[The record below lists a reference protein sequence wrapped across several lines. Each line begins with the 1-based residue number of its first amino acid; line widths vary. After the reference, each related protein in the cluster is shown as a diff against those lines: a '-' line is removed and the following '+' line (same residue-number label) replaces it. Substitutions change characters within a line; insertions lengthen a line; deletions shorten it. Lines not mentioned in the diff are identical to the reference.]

1 MATLFFVVSK
11 LLAFL
16 LQPATWLVLALLWAW
31 RALRRDRPDR
41 ARRVLGGTLAVLL
54 VLSVVP
60 VGDMALRPL
69 ETAYPVR
76 PALGAVDTI
85 IVLGGGEDIDKTR
98 ATGLVQLGPG
108 GERMTEA
115 MALARAHSE
124 ARLLFTG
131 ANGSVR
137 AWVAGETGQ
146 PVARIFYDQMGFPAD
161 RLTVEDGS
169 RNTAENAAHSAALVD
184 PSRPHVLVTSAFHMP
199 RAMASFARAGF
210 TDLTAWP
217 TDHRADPLR
226 LGWDLFGTLDK
237 LHVALHEYVGRAVYA
252 LTGR

>member
-16 LQPATWLVLALLWAW
+16 LQPATWLVLVLLWAW

-115 MALARAHSE
+115 ERNLAAIKRVYWLVRNECEQRSADGQHLQAEE
-124 ARLLFTG
+124 A
-131 ANGSVR
+131 NE
-137 AWVAGETGQ
+137 AWELIVAF
-146 PVARIFYDQMGFPAD
+146 I
-161 RLTVEDGS
+161 EDGA
-169 RNTAENAAHSAALVD
+169 RNE
-184 PSRPHVLVTSAFHMP
+184 
-199 RAMASFARAGF
+199 
-210 TDLTAWP
+210 
-217 TDHRADPLR
+217 
-226 LGWDLFGTLDK
+226 
-237 LHVALHEYVGRAVYA
+237 
-252 LTGR
+252 